1 LNGKDVIATTRQAV
15 ADAQAAG
22 LKAIDPKA
30 LLRLLDLLEK
40 EVEVTDQSPDRANA
54 LAQLQIEKYKAD
66 LASWVASTQH
76 VKTWELEGFKQ
87 VIALGQSAINSI
99 ILINGGAAVALLAF
113 IGHLAVAATSKYQV
127 ASFAESLRFFVA
139 GVLCGALASST
150 TYVSQFSY
158 SRSGKW
164 WAATAI
170 IFHVTTITIAICAFA
185 SFFQGANLAYQAFLA
200 AAP

>member
-1 LNGKDVIATTRQAV
+1 VNGKEVIATTREAV
-15 ADAQAAG
+15 ANAQAAG

-30 LLRLLDLLEK
+30 LLNLLDLLDK
-40 EVEVTDQSPDRANA
+40 EVTDQSPDRANA
-54 LAQLQIEKYKAD
+54 LAQLEVENYKAQ

-76 VKTWELEGFKQ
+76 AKAWELEGFKQ

-150 TYVSQFSY
+150 TYVSQFCY
-158 SRSGKW
+158 GRNGPW
-164 WAATAI
+164 WAGTAI
-170 IFHVTTITIAICAFA
+170 FFHVATILVAICAFA
-185 SFFQGANLAYQAFLA
+185 SFLLGADFAYQAFLA